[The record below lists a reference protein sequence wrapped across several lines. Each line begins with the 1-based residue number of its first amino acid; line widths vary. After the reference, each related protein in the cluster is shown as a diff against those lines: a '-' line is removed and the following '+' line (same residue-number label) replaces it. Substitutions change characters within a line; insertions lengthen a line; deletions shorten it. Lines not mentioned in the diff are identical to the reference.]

1 MSQSKQ
7 GQGTNGVGI
16 WMFSQQ
22 QNIAKKNIFWD
33 IYFYESKAARTGCHK
48 NIVGVIVYE

>member
-1 MSQSKQ
+1 
-7 GQGTNGVGI
+7 
-16 WMFSQQ
+16 MFSKK
-22 QNIAKKNIFWD
+22 QNRAKKNIFLD

>member
-1 MSQSKQ
+1 MLRCRQ
-7 GQGTNGVGI
+7 GKGIDGVGI
-16 WMFSQQ
+16 WMFSRKQD
-22 QNIAKKNIFWD
+22 IAKKNIFWD